1 MAGGRGVRTLL
12 APPGHPPVH
21 QLRVAGEAGVGA
33 DAEAFHHA
41 RAEALEQRVGPFDEV
56 EQGRHAVGVLEI
68 DGDAAP
74 AALHQ
79 VGRHPAGAPDDLR
92 PLDAHD
98 LGAEVGE
105 EHGRERARPDAGELD
120 DPVAGERL
128 PLCPVDAAAARQ
140 SSSPA
145 AAVNA
150 TIDGTM
156 IGHISRGRS

>member
-1 MAGGRGVRTLL
+1 MSWPAAVAVRTLL

-79 VGRHPAGAPDDLR
+79 VGGHRR
-92 PLDAHD
+92 
-98 LGAEVGE
+98 
-105 EHGRERARPDAGELD
+105 RARPTACVRSTRTTSA
-120 DPVAGERL
+120 PRSARSM
-128 PLCPVDAAAARQ
+128 AANGPGPMPA
-140 SSSPA
+140 SS
-145 AAVNA
+145 
-150 TIDGTM
+150 TT
-156 IGHISRGRS
+156 R